1 MQYRWFHWRW
11 VCRTLGW
18 LSNVWICAHTCL
30 VIRHCNQE
38 SKVKKTCAD
47 YDLAILRSYRYI
59 PSYTKYNLVYTIF
72 LWCWVG
78 RTVGWLS
85 NVWICVHTCPVIR
98 HLNLESKVKN
108 KVCWLWLGYTS
119 FRPVYTK
126 LYYVQLGIY
135 WEIPPFTWNQAQAV
149 LRARFVSAACLCT
162 HLYKMS
168 LDGVNLFCSSSLILG
183 RYRPSMASVWVMLRV
198 FFCTGTGRRE
208 RSLWICGKPLRYC
221 TCRPSIN
228 LLIAPSITAAS
239 GPAEYSSSPRSWGH
253 WLWSSSSG
261 SQPSGSG
268 AVEGWGIIESRCVP
282 RNPAHN
288 SISEYITVKI
298 GIYQSVHSIY
308 RYILIYTGLYILY
321 TVYTGIY

>member
-1 MQYRWFHWRW
+1 MRYRWFHRRW

-18 LSNVWICAHTCL
+18 LSHVWICAHTCP

-72 LWCWVG
+72 LWCWVC

-149 LRARFVSAACLCT
+149 LRARFVSAARLCRA
-162 HLYKMS
+162 S
-168 LDGVNLFCSSSLILG
+168 LATFFLSPVCSTD
-183 RYRPSMASVWVMLRV
+183 RPP
-198 FFCTGTGRRE
+198 RRG
-208 RSLWICGKPLRYC
+208 LP
-221 TCRPSIN
+221 RPN
-228 LLIAPSITAAS
+228 
-239 GPAEYSSSPRSWGH
+239 
-253 WLWSSSSG
+253 
-261 SQPSGSG
+261 
-268 AVEGWGIIESRCVP
+268 C
-282 RNPAHN
+282 
-288 SISEYITVKI
+288 
-298 GIYQSVHSIY
+298 HSH
-308 RYILIYTGLYILY
+308 GL
-321 TVYTGIY
+321 TS

>member
-1 MQYRWFHWRW
+1 MRYRWFHWRW
-11 VCRTLGW
+11 VCRTIGW
-18 LSNVWICAHTCL
+18 LSNVWICAHTCP
-30 VIRHCNQE
+30 VIRHCYQE

-149 LRARFVSAACLCT
+149 LRARFVSAARLCRA
-162 HLYKMS
+162 S
-168 LDGVNLFCSSSLILG
+168 LATFFLSPVCSTD
-183 RYRPSMASVWVMLRV
+183 RPP
-198 FFCTGTGRRE
+198 RRG
-208 RSLWICGKPLRYC
+208 LP
-221 TCRPSIN
+221 RPNCHSHGC
-228 LLIAPSITAAS
+228 A
-239 GPAEYSSSPRSWGH
+239 
-253 WLWSSSSG
+253 
-261 SQPSGSG
+261 
-268 AVEGWGIIESRCVP
+268 P
-282 RNPAHN
+282 RNPAHK
-288 SISEYITVKI
+288 SISEYIPVYTS
-298 GIYQSVHSIY
+298 IYQSVHSIKQ
-308 RYILIYTGLYILY
+308 YILVCTQYIS
-321 TVYTGIY
+321 VYTGISRYIPDILLYTSISWSIHSLSRYIPVCTVPG

>member
-1 MQYRWFHWRW
+1 MRYRWFHRRW

-18 LSNVWICAHTCL
+18 LSHVWICARTCP

-119 FRPVYTK
+119 FRPVYP
-126 LYYVQLGIY
+126 G
-135 WEIPPFTWNQAQAV
+135 
-149 LRARFVSAACLCT
+149 
-162 HLYKMS
+162 
-168 LDGVNLFCSSSLILG
+168 
-183 RYRPSMASVWVMLRV
+183 
-198 FFCTGTGRRE
+198 
-208 RSLWICGKPLRYC
+208 
-221 TCRPSIN
+221 
-228 LLIAPSITAAS
+228 
-239 GPAEYSSSPRSWGH
+239 
-253 WLWSSSSG
+253 
-261 SQPSGSG
+261 
-268 AVEGWGIIESRCVP
+268 
-282 RNPAHN
+282 
-288 SISEYITVKI
+288 
-298 GIYQSVHSIY
+298 
-308 RYILIYTGLYILY
+308 LY
-321 TVYTGIY
+321 TVYLGIYRSVQSLGKSPAPRLSRGDMLVYSGSCPTAPTFSESYPEIC

>member
-1 MQYRWFHWRW
+1 MRYRWFHRRW

-18 LSNVWICAHTCL
+18 LSHVWICVHTCP

-72 LWCWVG
+72 LWCWVCRTVG
-78 RTVGWLS
+78 WLSNVWICVHTCPVIRHLNLESKVKKTCADYDLAILRSYRYIPSYTKYNLVYTIFLWCWVCRTVGWLS

-119 FRPVYTK
+119 IRPVYTK

-149 LRARFVSAACLCT
+149 LRARFVSAARLCRA
-162 HLYKMS
+162 S
-168 LDGVNLFCSSSLILG
+168 LATFFLSPVCSTD
-183 RYRPSMASVWVMLRV
+183 RPP
-198 FFCTGTGRRE
+198 RRG
-208 RSLWICGKPLRYC
+208 LP
-221 TCRPSIN
+221 RPN
-228 LLIAPSITAAS
+228 
-239 GPAEYSSSPRSWGH
+239 
-253 WLWSSSSG
+253 
-261 SQPSGSG
+261 
-268 AVEGWGIIESRCVP
+268 C
-282 RNPAHN
+282 
-288 SISEYITVKI
+288 
-298 GIYQSVHSIY
+298 HSH
-308 RYILIYTGLYILY
+308 GL
-321 TVYTGIY
+321 TS